1 MDTFQEGDYTPF
13 SQKQKRKVSKM
24 SLLELFIDV
33 DDFLQVFLPMWME
46 QLLASGNVQRC
57 RETQLSMSEIMT
69 IVIHFH
75 QSSYRNFKAYYL
87 GHVQKYLHTEFPDL
101 VSYNR
106 FVELMPRTVI
116 PLLAYMRTRKGA
128 CTGISFVDST
138 PLKACHNLRIK
149 RHKVFTGLAD
159 RGKTSMGWFFGFK
172 LHLVVNE
179 LGEIL
184 AFQLTSGNVDDR
196 KPVPKMSEAL
206 FGKLFG
212 DRGYIS
218 KDLFFEL
225 YERGLMLI
233 TSLRKNMKNKL
244 MCLDDKLLLRK
255 RSIIETINDQL
266 KNISQIEHSRH
277 RSFPNFIVNLLA
289 GLIAY
294 TFQPK
299 KPAIKFSHQH
309 LQALASC

>member
-1 MDTFQEGDYTPF
+1 
-13 SQKQKRKVSKM
+13 M

-33 DDFLQVFLPMWME
+33 DDFWQVFFPIWK
-46 QLLASGNVQRC
+46 QRLLVSGNAQRM
-57 RETQLSMSEIMT
+57 RQTQLSMSEIMT
-69 IVIHFH
+69 IIIHFH
-75 QSSYRNFKAYYL
+75 QSGYRNFKAYYI
-87 GHVQKYLHTEFPDL
+87 GYVQKHLQSEFPDL

-106 FVELMPRTVI
+106 FVELIPRALI
-116 PLLAYMRTRKGA
+116 PLLAYMRGRKGT

-138 PLKACHNLRIK
+138 PLKACHNRRIK
-149 RHKVFTGLAD
+149 RHKVFAGLAD
-159 RGKTSMGWFFGFK
+159 RGKSSMGWFFGFK

-184 AFQLTSGNVDDR
+184 AFQLTPGNVDDR
-196 KPVPKMSEAL
+196 KPVPKMSEKL

-218 KDLFFEL
+218 KALFLEL
-225 YERGLMLI
+225 YNQGLMLI
-233 TSLRKNMKNKL
+233 TTLRKNMKNQL

-277 RSFPNFIVNLLA
+277 RSYPNFIVNLLA

-299 KPAIKFSHQH
+299 KPAINFSHQH
-309 LQALASC
+309 IQALSTV

>member
-1 MDTFQEGDYTPF
+1 
-13 SQKQKRKVSKM
+13 M

-33 DDFLQVFLPMWME
+33 DDFWQVFLPIWKQE
-46 QLLASGNVQRC
+46 LLANGKAQRM
-57 RETQLSMSEIMT
+57 RQTQLSMSEIMT
-69 IVIHFH
+69 IIIHFH
-75 QSSYRNFKAYYL
+75 QSNYRNFKAYYIEY
-87 GHVQKYLHTEFPDL
+87 VQEHLRYEFPDL

-106 FVELMPRTVI
+106 FVELMPRALI
-116 PLLAYMRTRKGA
+116 PLLAYLRGRKGT

-149 RHKVFTGLAD
+149 RHRVFVGLAD

-184 AFQLTSGNVDDR
+184 AFQLTPGNVDDR
-196 KPVPKMSEAL
+196 KPVPKMSEEL

-218 KDLFFEL
+218 KELFWNL
-225 YERGLMLI
+225 YEQGLMLI
-233 TSLRKNMKNKL
+233 TTLRKNMKNHL
-244 MCLDDKLLLRK
+244 MSLDDKLLLRK
-255 RSIIETINDQL
+255 RSIIETIYDQL

-294 TFQPK
+294 SFQPN
-299 KPAIKFSHQH
+299 KPSIIFSHQH
-309 LQALASC
+309 IQALSLVLSQ

>member
-1 MDTFQEGDYTPF
+1 
-13 SQKQKRKVSKM
+13 M

-33 DDFLQVFLPMWME
+33 DDFWQVFLPIWKQE
-46 QLLASGNVQRC
+46 LLANGKAQRM
-57 RETQLSMSEIMT
+57 RQTQLSMSEIMT
-69 IVIHFH
+69 IIIHFH
-75 QSSYRNFKAYYL
+75 QSNYRNFKAYYIEY
-87 GHVQKYLHTEFPDL
+87 VQEHLRSEFPDL

-106 FVELMPRTVI
+106 FIELMPRALI
-116 PLLAYMRTRKGA
+116 PLLAYLRGRKGT

-149 RHKVFTGLAD
+149 RHRVFVGLAD

-184 AFQLTSGNVDDR
+184 AFQLTPGNVDDR
-196 KPVPKMSEAL
+196 KPVPKMSEKL

-218 KDLFFEL
+218 KELFWKL
-225 YERGLMLI
+225 YEQGLMLI
-233 TSLRKNMKNKL
+233 TTLRKNMKNHL
-244 MCLDDKLLLRK
+244 MSLDDKLLLRK
-255 RSIIETINDQL
+255 RSIIETIYDQL

-294 TFQPK
+294 SFQPK
-299 KPAIKFSHQH
+299 KPSIIFSHQH
-309 LQALASC
+309 IQALSSV

>member
-1 MDTFQEGDYTPF
+1 
-13 SQKQKRKVSKM
+13 M

-33 DDFLQVFLPMWME
+33 DDFWQVFYPNWKQQMLI
-46 QLLASGNVQRC
+46 SGNVQRM
-57 RETQLSMSEIMT
+57 RRTQLSMSEIMT
-69 IVIHFH
+69 IIIHFH
-75 QSSYRNFKAYYL
+75 QSSYRNFKAYYIEYVL
-87 GHVQKYLHTEFPDL
+87 KHLRSEFPDL

-106 FVELMPRTVI
+106 FVELMPRALI
-116 PLLAYMRTRKGA
+116 PLLAYMRGRKGM

-138 PLKACHNLRIK
+138 PLKACHNRRIQ
-149 RHKVFTGLAD
+149 RHKVFSGLAD

-184 AFQLTSGNVDDR
+184 AFQLTPGNVDDR
-196 KPVPKMSEAL
+196 KPVPKLSEKL

-218 KDLFFEL
+218 KPLFLEL
-225 YERGLMLI
+225 YEQGLMLI
-233 TSLRKNMKNKL
+233 TTLRKNMKNQL
-244 MCLDDKLLLRK
+244 MNWDDKLLLRK

-266 KNISQIEHSRH
+266 KNISQIEHTRH
-277 RSFPNFIVNLLA
+277 RSYPNFIVNLVA

-299 KPAIKFSHQH
+299 KPAINFTHH
-309 LQALASC
+309 HIQALSSV